1 MPELPEVETV
11 ARQLQDVL
19 PGRVI
24 HGVQVLDEKLAGV
37 LEHQQDLR
45 HAVFTRCFRTGKQVA
60 LELQRP
66 EREPR
71 WLLVHLRMTGRLF
84 LRDSLPVELPAH
96 LRLRLLLDR
105 GCLDFVDTR
114 RFGTVD
120 LARTRQELEPAGLE
134 PFSPAFT
141 ARRLQESAA
150 RSAGPVKAWLLRL
163 THNECLDWLR
173 RQRHYERH
181 QDLGELELPDPA
193 AAPDAQLS
201 EVQHQQLLQVEL
213 AKLSEKHRL
222 AINLRYFEQLPL
234 SEIAQVLECSE
245 GTVKSILFRALSKLR
260 GRVAFQRIEAY
271 V

>member
-1 MPELPEVETV
+1 MQIDDDILVSET
-11 ARQLQDVL
+11 
-19 PGRVI
+19 
-24 HGVQVLDEKLAGV
+24 LAGSQLAFGV
-37 LEHQQDLR
+37 LVSRYERLVYQISHRHSGCAETAMDLCQN
-45 HAVFTRCFRTGKQVA
+45 VFLKIF
-60 LELQRP
+60 QRLSSYQGP
-66 EREPR
+66 
-71 WLLVHLRMTGRLF
+71 
-84 LRDSLPVELPAH
+84 
-96 LRLRLLLDR
+96 DR
-105 GCLDFVDTR
+105 F
-114 RFGTVD
+114 
-120 LARTRQELEPAGLE
+120 
-134 PFSPAFT
+134 
-141 ARRLQESAA
+141 
-150 RSAGPVKAWLLRL
+150 KAWLLRL

-260 GRVAFQRIEAY
+260 GRVAFQRREAY